1 MFSSRVPSDL
11 GPNAVAA
18 AVERMRL
25 SGRGFDDLT
34 VSNPTLAA
42 IDYPPDL
49 LAPLGAASALVYDPQ
64 PFGAAPARA
73 AVAADYH
80 RRGVHVPASHVA
92 LTASSSESYAFLFK
106 LLCDP
111 GDSVLVPTPS
121 YPLFEHLT
129 RLEQVYVTR
138 VCCDATR
145 QPVLDGPTP
154 SCWPGF
160 ARIPSR

>member
-49 LAPLGAASALVYDPQ
+49 LSPLGAASALVYDPQ
-64 PFGAAPARA
+64 PSAQRQRA
-73 AVAADYH
+73 QRSRLTTTGGVYTFP
-80 RRGVHVPASHVA
+80 RR
-92 LTASSSESYAFLFK
+92 TW
-106 LLCDP
+106 
-111 GDSVLVPTPS
+111 
-121 YPLFEHLT
+121 
-129 RLEQVYVTR
+129 R
-138 VCCDATR
+138 
-145 QPVLDGPTP
+145 
-154 SCWPGF
+154 
-160 ARIPSR
+160 

>member
-49 LAPLGAASALVYDPQ
+49 LAPLGASTALVYDPSHSAQ
-64 PFGAAPARA
+64 RRRAQRSRRTITGAGYTFR
-73 AVAADYH
+73 H
-80 RRGVHVPASHVA
+80 RTWR
-92 LTASSSESYAFLFK
+92 
-106 LLCDP
+106 
-111 GDSVLVPTPS
+111 
-121 YPLFEHLT
+121 
-129 RLEQVYVTR
+129 
-138 VCCDATR
+138 
-145 QPVLDGPTP
+145 
-154 SCWPGF
+154 
-160 ARIPSR
+160 